1 MDEATHDE
9 QDAEPITIGVALAF
23 ARVRASMLGTPLDR
37 IVVGRYELH
46 ERIGR
51 GGMGAVH
58 RGYDPRLERDVAVK
72 LVPSANPRIRQRM
85 LREAE
90 ALARLSH
97 PNVVQIFDV
106 GTYDS
111 RDRDGGQGVF
121 IVMELVRGGTLT
133 QWLREGSQSYEA
145 IVAKLVAA
153 GRGLVAAHAAGL
165 IHRDFKPE
173 NVLLAGERVL
183 VADFGLAR
191 AARHDSEPSSEHAVP
206 VTGNHEV
213 VGGHLGEAITTVG
226 MALGTPPYMAPE
238 QHADEHVDERSDQYS
253 FCVALWEAL
262 YGELP
267 FRGVGLDALLR
278 AKLLDV
284 PVLHAD
290 AHHVPRNVHR
300 AMLRGLAADPGARW
314 PALAELVDTL
324 ARGDSKRRRWSY
336 RAAGALAVAG
346 LCAWGGL
353 HMLRSHT
360 QQACAAEGERIAQ
373 TWNDARAD
381 EIATG
386 FASLDT
392 HFAIDAATRVRTGL
406 DAYAQKW
413 KATRIEVCERADLH
427 HTLAPDLAEASRTC
441 LDEQRANLDG
451 FLVRLGKPNGIVVQN
466 AGLGV
471 TSLPRPKSCTNES
484 ELRLRTEMP
493 PELRDRITA
502 LGRRL
507 SDSSA
512 ARALGNNEAAL
523 AEVEPL
529 LAEATALGWPPLIGE
544 VEFALGETL
553 GALGRY
559 EEGRVML
566 EDAYFVAESAGKEE
580 LAMRSATSLVQLV
593 GIELAKHDEG
603 MEWSRRARLFE
614 ERLELDDGDL
624 RSAYL
629 STVTGNVHYV
639 KGDYAG
645 ARALFEHA
653 LARHERVL
661 GPDHPGTA
669 LTLTSVANV
678 HYATGDY
685 AEAIELFERAV
696 AIFETAF
703 GPDHLDVGLVLGNLG
718 VYYDEFG
725 EPERARECYERSL
738 AIRERVLP
746 ADHPDIALA
755 LGNLGHAYL
764 DAGDT
769 AAALELFERSLAM
782 REKAFGPDHPEIAL
796 ALHNLIAVY
805 YRQGDYARGLDLVP
819 RALEIRLATV
829 GPDHPDVARL
839 LRTRGG
845 LHYANGDRERA
856 LEDYARALAIQE
868 TKLGLEHPETKRTQ
882 EAIATARG
890 DGPMSP

>member
-9 QDAEPITIGVALAF
+9 HDGEPITIGVALAF

-37 IVVGRYELH
+37 VVVGRYELH

-72 LVPSANPRIRQRM
+72 LVPSASSRIRQRM

-106 GTYDS
+106 GAYDS

-121 IVMELVRGGTLT
+121 IVMELVRGGTLA
-133 QWLREGSQSYEA
+133 QWLREDTPSYDA
-145 IVAKLVAA
+145 IIARFVAA
-153 GRGLVAAHAAGL
+153 GRGLVAAHAAGM

-191 AARHDSEPSSEHAVP
+191 AARHDSEPSSDHAAAP
-206 VTGNHEV
+206 TGSHEI
-213 VGGHLGEAITTVG
+213 VGGHFGDAITDVG
-226 MALGTPPYMAPE
+226 VALGTPPYMAPE
-238 QHADEHVDERSDQYS
+238 QHADAQVDERSDQYS

-267 FRGVGLDALLR
+267 FRGANLDALLR

-284 PVLHAD
+284 PVVHAD
-290 AHHVPRNVHR
+290 TRAVPRSIHR
-300 AMLRGLAADPGARW
+300 AILRGLAADPGARW
-314 PALAELVDTL
+314 STLAELVDTL
-324 ARGDSKRRRWSY
+324 ARGESQRRRWSY
-336 RAAGALAVAG
+336 RIAGGVAAAGLF
-346 LCAWGGL
+346 AWGGQHVL
-353 HMLRSHT
+353 HSQT

-373 TWNDARAD
+373 IWNDARAD
-381 EIATG
+381 EIAAG

-392 HFAIDAATRVRTGL
+392 HFAIDAAMRVRTGL
-406 DAYAQKW
+406 DAYAAKW
-413 KATRIEVCERADLH
+413 KSTRTEVCERADLQR
-427 HTLAPDLAEASRTC
+427 TLAPDLAEASRTC
-441 LDEQRANLDG
+441 LDEQLDNLNG

-471 TSLPRPKSCTNES
+471 TSLPRPKSCTNEA
-484 ELRLRTEMP
+484 ELRLRAETP
-493 PELRDRITA
+493 PELRERITA

-523 AEVEPL
+523 AEVEPIL
-529 LAEATALGWPPLIGE
+529 VEAKALGWPPLTGE

-580 LAMRSATSLVQLV
+580 LAMRSATSLVMLV

-614 ERLELDDGDL
+614 ARLELDDGDL

-629 STVTGNVHYV
+629 STVTGNVMLV

-645 ARALFEHA
+645 ARELFEHA
-653 LARHERVL
+653 LARHEAVL

-678 HYATGDY
+678 EYATGNY

-718 VYYDEFG
+718 VYYDDFG

-769 AAALELFERSLAM
+769 ATALELFERSLAI

-805 YRQGDYARGLDLVP
+805 HRQGDYGRGLDLVP
-819 RALEIRLATV
+819 RALEIRMKTV

-845 LHYANGDRERA
+845 LHFANGDRDRA
-856 LEDYARALAIQE
+856 LEDYERALVIQE
-868 TKLGLEHPETKRTQ
+868 AKLGLAHPETKRTQ
-882 EAIATARG
+882 EAIASARG
-890 DGPMSP
+890 VAAAQ